1 MGVYSPVPLIK
12 KAINAVEPGSLA
24 ILDSPPG
31 ISCPFIATV
40 DRADYVVLVTEP
52 TPFGLNDLKL
62 SVETL
67 GEMGIPCG
75 VIINRAGLGD
85 QGVQEY
91 LVKNN
96 IPLLMEIPFDKEIA
110 RIYSE
115 GGLWVEKV
123 PEAQNRFL
131 TLLETIKKQLNS

>member
-1 MGVYSPVPLIK
+1 
-12 KAINAVEPGSLA
+12 
-24 ILDSPPG
+24 
-31 ISCPFIATV
+31 
-40 DRADYVVLVTEP
+40 
-52 TPFGLNDLKL
+52 
-62 SVETL
+62 
-67 GEMGIPCG
+67 MGIPCG

-131 TLLETIKKQLNS
+131 TLLETIKKQLNL